1 MRRSV
6 GMMMTEC
13 YDLLFTPFFCI
24 ASALESC
31 ICMGHWAV
39 RYIALQSW
47 EYVHGHGYDC
57 CNQSRKIT
65 WMHEI
70 PLMSCLYVHQLSC
83 LSYNALLV
91 DALRGRD
98 CDAMVPGQAA
108 VIFVAIP

>member
-39 RYIALQSW
+39 RYIALQSCGSM
-47 EYVHGHGYDC
+47 YMVMVM
-57 CNQSRKIT
+57 T
-65 WMHEI
+65 
-70 PLMSCLYVHQLSC
+70 
-83 LSYNALLV
+83 AL
-91 DALRGRD
+91 
-98 CDAMVPGQAA
+98 
-108 VIFVAIP
+108 VAINLVRSHRCMKHL